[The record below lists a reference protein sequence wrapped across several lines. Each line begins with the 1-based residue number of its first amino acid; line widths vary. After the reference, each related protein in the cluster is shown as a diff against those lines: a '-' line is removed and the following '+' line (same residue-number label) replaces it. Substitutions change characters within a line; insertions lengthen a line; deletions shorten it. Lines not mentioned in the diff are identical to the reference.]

1 MEIFDTVSIFRT
13 KVAVLILYNN
23 LKFLMLQVSSIHIL
37 YIYISIHI
45 HKQLGRPT
53 PFVSAEI
60 RRFSFPWNTN
70 LRTVTLS

>member
-1 MEIFDTVSIFRT
+1 MGIFDTVSIFRT
-13 KVAVLILYNN
+13 KVAILILYNN
-23 LKFLMLQVSSIHIL
+23 LEFLMLQVSSI
-37 YIYISIHI
+37 YIYI
-45 HKQLGRPT
+45 HKQVGRPT

>member
-37 YIYISIHI
+37 HI

>member
-23 LKFLMLQVSSIHIL
+23 LKFLMLHVSSIHIL
-37 YIYISIHI
+37 HI
-45 HKQLGRPT
+45 HKQVGRPT

-70 LRTVTLS
+70 LRIVTLS